1 MATDTYKYF
10 DAILKQKGIT
20 AYRVATDLNMRS
32 VMFTHWKQSKSQPKY
47 DKLSMIANYLGV
59 TVDDL
64 TGTTEAP
71 VVKPMITDQDL
82 MFALFG
88 DDENITK
95 DDLEDVKRFA
105 QFIKEKKSQ

>member
-1 MATDTYKYF
+1 MVDTYKYF

-20 AYRVATDLNMRS
+20 AYRVATDLNLKS
-32 VMFTHWKQSKSQPKY
+32 VMFTNWKHGKSQPKY
-47 DKLSMIANYLGV
+47 DKLSVIATYLGV
-59 TVDDL
+59 TVDEL
-64 TGTTEAP
+64 IGITTAP
-71 VVKPMITDQDL
+71 VVKPKVTDQDL

-105 QFIKEKKSQ
+105 QFIKEKKNQ